1 MKREELHYP
10 YGPALVSGVIKST
23 AQDFEVIE
31 ELGFEPS
38 GEGEHLFLL
47 VEKSGLSTPELVDR
61 ISRDYSI
68 HPRHIGFSGMK
79 DKKALTTQW
88 LSLHLPGPQTIPE
101 VATSDGYRILRAQ
114 RNRSK
119 LRRGS
124 HKANFFRVCIRQLA
138 ELPADSRSQ
147 LDAICKHG
155 MANYFGA
162 QRFGREQDNVTQALR
177 QLNRR
182 GLKRARRSILLSS
195 LRSHLF
201 NQILSRRISQGHWTQ
216 PLDGDVFMLRG
227 SHSIFSQ
234 ALDATLSERF
244 ATMDISSTAS
254 LYGKGQSQLAG
265 KALEIEQQVL
275 AEQAE
280 ITDCLDRQGVEI
292 QKRAL
297 RAAVEAFDY
306 ELDPGEKTLRLE
318 LRLPAGSY
326 LTSLLDHFIRVSEP
340 AQADF
345 R

>member
-1 MKREELHYP
+1 MNREQLQYP
-10 YGPALVSGVIKST
+10 YGPTLTSGLIKSHP
-23 AQDFEVIE
+23 QDFEVVE

-47 VEKSGLSTPELVDR
+47 VEKSGLSTAELIDR

-68 HPRHIGFSGMK
+68 HPRLIGYSGLK
-79 DKKALTTQW
+79 DKNALTTQW
-88 LSLHLPGPQTIPE
+88 LSLHLPGQQAAP
-101 VATSDGYRILRAQ
+101 VSGDSDGYRVVREL

-124 HKANFFRVCIRQLA
+124 HKSNFFRIRVRNVDD
-138 ELPADSRSQ
+138 LPDHCREQ
-147 LDAICKHG
+147 LDAIADRG

-162 QRFGREQDNVTQALR
+162 QRFGRDQDNVAQALK
-177 QLNRR
+177 QLDRR

-195 LRSHLF
+195 LRSYLF
-201 NQILSRRISQGHWTQ
+201 NQVLARRIALDFWAQ

-234 ALDATLSERF
+234 ALDSTLEARF
-244 ATMDISSTAS
+244 ASMDISSTAS
-254 LYGKGQSQLAG
+254 LYGKGQSPLSG
-265 KALEIEQQVL
+265 SALELEQRVF
-275 AEQAE
+275 EQHVE
-280 ITDCLDRQGVEI
+280 ITQCLDRQDVSC
-292 QKRAL
+292 QMRAM

-306 ELDPGEKTLRLE
+306 EFDAGQNILRLE

-326 LTSLLDHFIRVSEP
+326 LTSLLDHFIRVDEP
-340 AQADF
+340 A